1 VTTEP
6 PSDARS
12 GTIDH
17 AALDELLARARLDVD
32 EGRIPACQVAIGF
45 RGELVAFEALGDA
58 TTDTRFIVFSCTKA
72 VTAGAV
78 WRAIGDGLL
87 DPSDPVAKHV
97 PEFATFDK
105 DQITLEQ
112 VLTHTGGF
120 PTAPLGIEA
129 WTDRALRLEKYGRW
143 RTTWAPGSRF
153 EYHPTAAHWVAVDVL
168 CAVTGHDDHRTM
180 LRELVLDPLGLDRF
194 RVGLV
199 EDDLGPFATLRAT
212 GDWMTEAEIES
223 ITGIAGLDMSELG
236 GVAETALLGLNERIA
251 QDGGLPGGGGLG
263 TAADLAM
270 LYQGFLTNPDQL
282 WDPAVLANGIGHV
295 RSTLPDQ
302 MWGSPSNRT
311 LGLVTK
317 SSEAGDSPYIGGK
330 ASSGATFG
338 HSGAGG
344 QIAWADPV
352 SGLSVGYVTNALE
365 RNLIAERKRVAALVN
380 RMANVAPS

>member
-1 VTTEP
+1 MSPVTKVD
-6 PSDARS
+6 DAA
-12 GTIDH
+12 ID
-17 AALDELLARARLDVD
+17 DLLARAKLDVD
-32 EGRIPACQVAIGF
+32 EARIPACQVAIGL
-45 RGELVAFEALGDA
+45 RGELVAFEAFGEA

-97 PEFATFDK
+97 PEFGTFDK

-129 WTDRALRLEKYGRW
+129 WADRDLRLQKYERW
-143 RTTWAPGSRF
+143 RTTWAPGSRY
-153 EYHPTAAHWVAVDVL
+153 EYHPTSAHWVAVDVV

-212 GDWMTEAEIES
+212 GDWMSEAEIES
-223 ITGIAGLDMSELG
+223 ITGIAGLDMAELG
-236 GVAETALLGLNERIA
+236 GVAETALLGLNQRIA

-270 LYQGFLTNPDQL
+270 LYQGFLTNPDEL
-282 WDPAVLANGIGHV
+282 WEPAVLADGIGTV

-302 MWGSPSNRT
+302 MWG
-311 LGLVTK
+311 
-317 SSEAGDSPYIGGK
+317 
-330 ASSGATFG
+330 
-338 HSGAGG
+338 
-344 QIAWADPV
+344 
-352 SGLSVGYVTNALE
+352 
-365 RNLIAERKRVAALVN
+365 
-380 RMANVAPS
+380 